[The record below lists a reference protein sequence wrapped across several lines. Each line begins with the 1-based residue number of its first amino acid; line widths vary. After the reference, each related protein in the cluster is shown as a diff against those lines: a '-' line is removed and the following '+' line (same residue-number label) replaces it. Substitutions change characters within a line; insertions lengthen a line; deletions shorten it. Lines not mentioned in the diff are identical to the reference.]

1 MTFLF
6 QILLYSIAFLLLIVF
21 SDFSF
26 QRNHSLF
33 GTVVSALTGH
43 KPIPFS
49 NRTQSLHL
57 NHTQPH
63 PKVSPTNSLTA
74 PPKLSPQNSV
84 NGKVSPALS
93 CNHINVDYV
102 NSINR
107 TPTPLAPVK
116 VAPAS
121 QAAPQ
126 LLDTKQD
133 RYGRNYILVHLFCL
147 F

>member
-1 MTFLF
+1 MFIQWYF
-6 QILLYSIAFLLLIVF
+6 CFIL
-21 SDFSF
+21 

-63 PKVSPTNSLTA
+63 PKVSPTNSLNA
-74 PPKLSPQNSV
+74 PQSKLSPQNSI

-93 CNHINVDYV
+93 CNHINIDLI

-107 TPTPLAPVK
+107 SATPLGPVK
-116 VAPAS
+116 VAPANEIMS
-121 QAAPQ
+121 LRKDSHTSKPS
-126 LLDTKQD
+126 
-133 RYGRNYILVHLFCL
+133 R
-147 F
+147 